1 MNNVYLGLGSNL
13 GNKSA
18 NIKSAADF
26 FLWDKRFENV
36 ASSSLYLTKPYGKR
50 EQEDFLNS
58 VIKFETKLSL
68 DVLFTV
74 TKELERRIGRHK
86 REVWGPREIDIDIL
100 LFGDL
105 IHEDENLS
113 VPHKDLLN
121 RDFVIVPLLEIDSE
135 IIHPIEKK
143 KINSF
148 LSLLKDK
155 YIIDKINFNFEEGNL
170 GG

>member
-13 GNKSA
+13 GDKFA
-18 NIKSAADF
+18 NIKKASDF

-36 ASSSLYLTKPYGKR
+36 ASSSLYSTKPYGKR
-50 EQEDFLNS
+50 EQENFLNS

-68 DVLFTV
+68 DVLFTI
-74 TKELERRIGRHK
+74 TKELERRIGRNK

-100 LFGDL
+100 LFGNL
-105 IHEDENLS
+105 IQEDENIS

-143 KINSF
+143 K
-148 LSLLKDK
+148 
-155 YIIDKINFNFEEGNL
+155 
-170 GG
+170 